1 MTTIASLFKSPPEAW
16 WGLRGDPFLWK
27 DMARVFR
34 QVPLPESDDLL
45 MEMLA
50 GAYLALTGHSIE
62 DMDQFFV
69 KRYAHGGMSSG
80 HIDPEFWR
88 TQAMP
93 LLRERFVPTD
103 DD

>member
-1 MTTIASLFKSPPEAW
+1 MTMIAILFKSPPEAW

-45 MEMLA
+45 MKMLA

-62 DMDQFFV
+62 EMDKFFV

-80 HIDPEFWR
+80 YIDPEFWR
-88 TQAMP
+88 NQGMP

-103 DD
+103 EG